1 MSELGDLIMVVV
13 DWMKR
18 ELEDGLAARLLSKE
32 CAGGIIIAN
41 FNFCLYSILTQ
52 CFSPDGSTITI

>member
-1 MSELGDLIMVVV
+1 MVVV

-32 CAGGIIIAN
+32 CAGGIIIAK